1 VLRELDDRPMAPSHI
16 HEVVNESDTV
26 AASVHVYSPPLATMQ
41 HFDLTPASE
50 LQMIRRELIDE
61 PESVLG

>member
-1 VLRELDDRPMAPSHI
+1 MAPSHI

-41 HFDLTPASE
+41 HFDLTLDSE
-50 LQMIRRELIDE
+50 LRMIRREIVDA
-61 PESVLG
+61 PQSVFR